1 MKTISA
7 ADIHDISVGSVFL
20 ATGGGGDPWVSRMLA
35 EQVLTDH
42 GPVRLIGPK
51 PCRMG
56 HALLRSVALARQPLA
71 SSSCLR

>member
-1 MKTISA
+1 MRTISA

-42 GPVRLIGPK
+42 GPVRLIGPE
-51 PCRMG
+51 
-56 HALLRSVALARQPLA
+56 ALPDGARVVA
-71 SSSCLR
+71 